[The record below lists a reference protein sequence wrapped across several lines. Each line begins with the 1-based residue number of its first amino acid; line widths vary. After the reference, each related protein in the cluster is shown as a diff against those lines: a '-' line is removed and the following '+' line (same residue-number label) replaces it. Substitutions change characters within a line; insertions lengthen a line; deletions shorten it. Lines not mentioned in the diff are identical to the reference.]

1 MHRGHGNAEDV
12 NKRARLMEGKMD
24 AEVYRML
31 MRMGRIQIIYAP
43 KRARQAQKRF
53 NEKRLRQCEQQALR
67 ILDSFGRACGGMGYM
82 MR

>member
-12 NKRARLMEGKMD
+12 NKRAQIMEGKMD

-31 MRMGRIQIIYAP
+31 MRVGRIQIIYAP

-67 ILDSFGRACGGMGYM
+67 ILDSFGRACGGMGDM

>member
-12 NKRARLMEGKMD
+12 NKRARIMESKMD
-24 AEVYRML
+24 AEVYRLL
-31 MRMGRIQIIYAP
+31 MRVGRIQIIYAP

-53 NEKRLRQCEQQALR
+53 NEKRLRQCGAAGAR
-67 ILDSFGRACGGMGYM
+67 ILDSFRGVCGRMGDM

>member
-12 NKRARLMEGKMD
+12 NKRAQIMEGKMD

-43 KRARQAQKRF
+43 KRARQVKKRF

-67 ILDSFGRACGGMGYM
+67 MLDSFGRAYGGMGYM

>member
-12 NKRARLMEGKMD
+12 NKRVRPMESKID
-24 AEVYRML
+24 AEVYRLL
-31 MRMGRIQIIYAP
+31 MRVGRIQIIYVP
-43 KRARQAQKRF
+43 KRARQAKKRF

-67 ILDSFGRACGGMGYM
+67 ILDSVGRVCDGISGI